1 MNNLK
6 GKTILITGASGGFG
20 RELTKQLLEKGSDL
34 ILTDLKTPDRNVDFY
49 LRRKWNG
56 NVENGSVSK
65 TQGKILGSFSGD
77 LQTGDGCKQVYQ
89 NTLKLSPR
97 GVDVLINNA
106 GLAFKG
112 GLLEVPDKN
121 WNLILDVNLYAPIH
135 LSRLFVPAML
145 ERKQGQIV
153 NLSSVAGQV
162 APGELI
168 YYSVSKFGIRAL
180 GEAMD
185 SDLRKK
191 GVAVTNVYP
200 FFADTGI
207 LKSQQFGK
215 QQEIPMSIVDSP
227 VDVVRA
233 IIRGMEKRKLH
244 VFPGI
249 KSKTISFL
257 NRMIPNI
264 VHKFAS
270 MSDRFR

>member
-1 MNNLK
+1 MSRLK
-6 GKTILITGASGGFG
+6 DKTILITGANGGFG
-20 RELTKQLLEKGSDL
+20 RELTKQLLEKGANV
-34 ILTDLKTPDRNVDFY
+34 ILTDLKAPGTDADFY
-49 LRRKWNG
+49 LHRRWL
-56 NVENGSVSK
+56 ENGKNGFHPKSV
-65 TQGKILGSFSGD
+65 GKILGSFSGD
-77 LQTGDGCKQVYQ
+77 LQTQEGCKDVYQ

-112 GLLEVPDKN
+112 GLLDVPDKN

-168 YYSVSKFGIRAL
+168 YYSISKFGIRAM

-185 SDLRKK
+185 ADLRKK

-215 QQEIPMSIVDSP
+215 QQDVPKSIVDSP
-227 VDVVRA
+227 ADVVKA
-233 IIRGMEKRKLH
+233 IVKGMEKRKLH

-249 KSKTISFL
+249 KSKTISFF
-257 NRMIPNI
+257 NRMTPNI
-264 VHKFAS
+264 VHKVTS
-270 MSDRFR
+270 LSDRF

>member
-34 ILTDLKTPDRNVDFY
+34 ILTDLKTPDTNVDFY

-168 YYSVSKFGIRAL
+168 YYSV
-180 GEAMD
+180 
-185 SDLRKK
+185 
-191 GVAVTNVYP
+191 
-200 FFADTGI
+200 
-207 LKSQQFGK
+207 
-215 QQEIPMSIVDSP
+215 
-227 VDVVRA
+227 
-233 IIRGMEKRKLH
+233 
-244 VFPGI
+244 
-249 KSKTISFL
+249 
-257 NRMIPNI
+257 
-264 VHKFAS
+264 
-270 MSDRFR
+270 

>member
-1 MNNLK
+1 MSRLK
-6 GKTILITGASGGFG
+6 DKTILITGANGGFG
-20 RELTKQLLEKGSDL
+20 RELTKQLLEKGANV
-34 ILTDLKTPDRNVDFY
+34 ILTDLKAPGTDADFY
-49 LRRKWNG
+49 LHRRWL
-56 NVENGSVSK
+56 ENGKNGFQPKSA
-65 TQGKILGSFSGD
+65 GKILGSFSGD
-77 LQTGDGCKQVYQ
+77 LQTQEGCKDVYQ
-89 NTLKLSPR
+89 NTLKLSQR

-112 GLLEVPDKN
+112 GLLDVPDKN

-168 YYSVSKFGIRAL
+168 YYSISKFGIRAM

-185 SDLRKK
+185 ADLRKK

-215 QQEIPMSIVDSP
+215 QQDVPKSIVDSP
-227 VDVVRA
+227 VDVVKA
-233 IIRGMEKRKLH
+233 IVKGMEKRKLH

-249 KSKTISFL
+249 KSKTISFF
-257 NRMIPNI
+257 NRMTPNI
-264 VHKFAS
+264 VHKVTS
-270 MSDRFR
+270 LSDRF

>member
-1 MNNLK
+1 MSKLK
-6 GKTILITGASGGFG
+6 EKTILITGANGGFG
-20 RELTKQLLEKGSDL
+20 RELTKQLLEKGANL
-34 ILTDLKTPDRNVDFY
+34 ILTDLKAPSTDPDFY
-49 LRRKWNG
+49 LHRKWL
-56 NVENGSVSK
+56 ESYKNGSQPK
-65 TQGKILGSFSGD
+65 NIGKILGSFSGD
-77 LQTGDGCKQVYQ
+77 LQTQEGCKDVYQ
-89 NTLKLSPR
+89 NTLKLSPK

-112 GLLEVPDKN
+112 GLLDVPDKN

-153 NLSSVAGQV
+153 NLSSVAGHV
-162 APGELI
+162 AAGELI
-168 YYSVSKFGIRAL
+168 YYSISKFGIRAM

-185 SDLRKK
+185 ADLRKK

-215 QQEIPMSIVDSP
+215 QQDIPMGIVDSP
-227 VDVVRA
+227 ISVVKA
-233 IIRGMEKRKLH
+233 IVKGMEKRKLH

-249 KSKTISFL
+249 KSKTISFFS
-257 NRMIPNI
+257 RMTPNI
-264 VHKFAS
+264 VHKVTS
-270 MSDRFR
+270 LSDRL

>member
-1 MNNLK
+1 MSKLK
-6 GKTILITGASGGFG
+6 DKTILITGANGGFG
-20 RELTKQLLEKGSDL
+20 RELTKQLLEKGANV
-34 ILTDLKTPDRNVDFY
+34 ILTDLKAPNTDADFY
-49 LRRKWNG
+49 LHRRWD
-56 NVENGSVSK
+56 ENGKNGHNPKFV
-65 TQGKILGSFSGD
+65 GKILGSFSGD
-77 LQTGDGCKQVYQ
+77 LQTQEGCKDVYQ
-89 NTLKLSPR
+89 NTLKLSSK

-112 GLLEVPDKN
+112 GLLDVPDKN

-168 YYSVSKFGIRAL
+168 FYSISKFGIRAM

-185 SDLRKK
+185 ADLRKK
-191 GVAVTNVYP
+191 GIAVTNVYP

-215 QQEIPMSIVDSP
+215 QQDVPKSIVDSP
-227 VDVVRA
+227 VAVVKA
-233 IIRGMEKRKLH
+233 IVNGMEKRKLH

-249 KSKTISFL
+249 KSKTISFF
-257 NRMIPNI
+257 NRMTPNI
-264 VHKFAS
+264 VHKMTS
-270 MSDRFR
+270 LSDRF

>member
-1 MNNLK
+1 MSHLT
-6 GKTILITGASGGFG
+6 GKTILITGAAGGFG
-20 RELTKQLLEKGSDL
+20 RELTKQLLEKGADL
-34 ILTDLKTPDRNVDFY
+34 ILTDLNTPDANADFY
-49 LRRKWNG
+49 LLRRWNEKIR
-56 NVENGSVSK
+56 NVSPSK
-65 TQGKILGSFSGD
+65 SPGRILGTFSGD
-77 LQTGDGCKQVYQ
+77 LRTQEGCKQVYQ
-89 NTLKLSPR
+89 NTLMLSPK

-112 GLLEVPDKN
+112 GLLEVPDRN

-145 ERKQGQIV
+145 ERKQGHIV

-185 SDLRKK
+185 ADLRKK

-227 VDVVRA
+227 VDVVKA
-233 IIRGMEKRKLH
+233 IVRGMEKRKLH

-249 KSKTISFL
+249 KSKTISFF
-257 NRMIPNI
+257 NRMAPNL
-264 VHKFAS
+264 VHRLAGL
-270 MSDRFR
+270 SDRFR

>member
-1 MNNLK
+1 MSKLK
-6 GKTILITGASGGFG
+6 DKTILITGANGGFG
-20 RELTKQLLEKGSDL
+20 RELTKQLLEKGANV
-34 ILTDLKTPDRNVDFY
+34 ILTDLKAPLAESDFY
-49 LRRKWNG
+49 LYRKWDMNFK
-56 NVENGSVSK
+56 NGSNSK
-65 TQGKILGSFSGD
+65 NAGKILGTFSGD
-77 LQTGDGCKQVYQ
+77 LQTQKGCKEVYQ
-89 NTLKLSPR
+89 NTLKISSR

-112 GLLEVPDKN
+112 GLLDVPDKN

-168 YYSVSKFGIRAL
+168 YYSISKFGIRAM

-185 SDLRKK
+185 ADLRKR
-191 GVAVTNVYP
+191 GIAVTNIYP

-215 QQEIPMSIVDSP
+215 QQEVPLSIVDSP
-227 VDVVRA
+227 VAVVKA
-233 IIRGMEKRKLH
+233 IVRGMEKRKLH

-249 KSKTISFL
+249 KSKAISFF
-257 NRMIPNI
+257 NRMTPNI
-264 VHKFAS
+264 VHKVTS
-270 MSDRFR
+270 LSDRF